1 MRRTVVNPAATA
13 WGGAAAGEA
22 ASVMPVSR
30 EGSKPPK
37 LRSMPP
43 RSPSSFISG
52 VAAPRSSAVVAAV
65 AAEAA
70 EATEAIEAIEAV
82 VREVSAA
89 CRAAAFSRRFVSA
102 ASARISSRL
111 SACERRV
118 RIKRGTSGESER
130 WDGFENGHSTAEIPR
145 EREGR

>member
-70 EATEAIEAIEAV
+70 EATEAIEAV

-102 ASARISSRL
+102 ARARISSRL

-145 EREGR
+145 DRGGR